1 MKANT
6 TTSRLKSVNIIV
18 IYLKDRNLST
28 VVGEKRNAQRG
39 LKMGPSHSRW
49 LTPPSLRSRLAH
61 YEHSL
66 TPACLG
72 PCCHNLP
79 EAVSPASGHS
89 SGLGLKVRH
98 NHSQAVHCFTVTHP
112 ETGRNGETTMAQQ
125 TTMTWADSTHMF
137 SPIATHFPGFLVHAC
152 PLCTLHTAALAEQ
165 WLQHWPS
172 QRQVSP
178 SKFSSFFIFKDLFHF

>member
-1 MKANT
+1 MKANI

-98 NHSQAVHCFTVTHP
+98 NHSQAVHCLFHCDSP
-112 ETGRNGETTMAQQ
+112 WDRKERGDHDGPADHDDLGRLNPHVLSHCHTLSWIFGSCLPIMYPAHSGFSWAMA
-125 TTMTWADSTHMF
+125 
-137 SPIATHFPGFLVHAC
+137 
-152 PLCTLHTAALAEQ
+152 AALAQ
-165 WLQHWPS
+165 PKAGLS
-172 QRQVSP
+172 QQV
-178 SKFSSFFIFKDLFHF
+178 FFFLHF